1 MRRARGGGL
10 WQTAAVPLGRDQI
23 RTAFERLDQELRRR
37 GVRAECYVVGGAV
50 LCVALNARPSTKD
63 VDAWFSEP
71 AAVRAAAAVVAEELD
86 LPADWLNDA
95 AKAFVPANAGFERWL
110 SLPNLDVSVAD
121 ARTLLAMKCAAARTK
136 EDTGDI
142 QFLAAHLGLR
152 SAREVLAVVLAY
164 YPEERLPLRARL
176 LLEELFP

>member
-1 MRRARGGGL
+1 M
-10 WQTAAVPLGRDQI
+10 PLERDQI
-23 RTAFERLDQELRRR
+23 RTAFEHLDQQLGRR

-110 SLPNLDVSVAD
+110 ALPNLDISVAD
-121 ARTLLAMKCAAARTK
+121 ARTLLAMKCAAARTQ

-142 QFLAAHLGLR
+142 QFLAAHLGLDK
-152 SAREVLAVVLAY
+152 AAEVLSVVLAY